1 MRQKPQQ
8 KKDGSTDNNGP
19 TNLFHHGWRFYKT
32 YVGVQIMRERRVSL
46 RARAF
51 VPYEYP
57 SKVQREE
64 NFLYTQQPRLRWQ
77 HTTSRYLTPR
87 GACLQ
92 LTSVT
97 ADNRPLPPTPP
108 QWNWCRSAGRREIP
122 KTTALF
128 VTEKQPSIAIGW
140 SAPVC
145 GRKLHPP
152 KSSAFHGAL
161 FQELAVGLGVVKSTC
176 SAS

>member
-57 SKVQREE
+57 SKVQRDE

-77 HTTSRYLTPR
+77 HTTSSYLTPR

-97 ADNRPLPPTPP
+97 ADNRPLPLEVRFVL
-108 QWNWCRSAGRREIP
+108 NLACCAG
-122 KTTALF
+122 
-128 VTEKQPSIAIGW
+128 
-140 SAPVC
+140 
-145 GRKLHPP
+145 
-152 KSSAFHGAL
+152 
-161 FQELAVGLGVVKSTC
+161 
-176 SAS
+176 